1 MRKGRTL
8 ILLVFAGAVATS
20 VPAVAADASL
30 VCVNAGRQYKVG
42 DYACLPACHGRQRY
56 ARCDAVAE
64 HASWTYVSDV
74 CPIALLSPA
83 QPQAASLAAAD
94 SVMTPLPL
102 NIPLSAI
109 SPEIAQKISDLGK
122 PGTRLAAR

>member
-8 ILLVFAGAVATS
+8 TVLVFAGVVAAG
-20 VPAVAADASL
+20 VPAAAADASL

-64 HASWTYVSDV
+64 HASWTYISDV
-74 CPIALLSPA
+74 CPIALLAPA
-83 QPQAASLAAAD
+83 EPQDASFAPAD

-102 NIPLSAI
+102 NIALSAI
-109 SPEIAQKISDLGK
+109 SPEIAKEISDLGK
-122 PGTRLAAR
+122 RGARLAAR

>member
-1 MRKGRTL
+1 M
-8 ILLVFAGAVATS
+8 LVFAGAVAAS
-20 VPAVAADASL
+20 APAVAADASL

-64 HASWTYVSDV
+64 HASWTYISDV
-74 CPIALLSPA
+74 CPIALLVPA
-83 QPQAASLAAAD
+83 QPHAASFAPAD

-102 NIPLSAI
+102 NIALSAI
-109 SPEIAQKISDLGK
+109 SPEIAKEIGELGRRDTK
-122 PGTRLAAR
+122 LAAR